1 MINRTLQESLVQ
13 QIIDNISDFDADL
26 LEKLKDTLS
35 STDLTDETYKE
46 DQFIRLYNETK
57 EKINNK
63 TLYKIAADSDWET
76 IWEQLFKKDGII
88 SRAYRLVPFN
98 TDIVDSSYEDEVTWI
113 MMNWE
118 EAISYINEQRAKN
131 NYFNE

>member
-13 QIIDNISDFDADL
+13 QIIDNINDFDADL

-63 TLYKIAADSDWET
+63 TLYKIATDSDWET

-118 EAISYINEQRAKN
+118 EAVSYINEQRAKN

>member
-63 TLYKIAADSDWET
+63 TLYKIATDSDWET

-118 EAISYINEQRAKN
+118 EAVSYINEQRAKN

>member
-13 QIIDNISDFDADL
+13 QIIDNINDFDTDL

-63 TLYKIAADSDWET
+63 TLYKIATDSDWET

>member
-63 TLYKIAADSDWET
+63 TLYKIATDSDWET

>member
-13 QIIDNISDFDADL
+13 QIIDNISDFDVDL

-35 STDLTDETYKE
+35 TTDLTDETYKE

-63 TLYKIAADSDWET
+63 TLYKIATDSDWET

-88 SRAYRLVPFN
+88 SRAYKLVPFN

>member
-57 EKINNK
+57 EKINN
-63 TLYKIAADSDWET
+63 TC
-76 IWEQLFKKDGII
+76 
-88 SRAYRLVPFN
+88 
-98 TDIVDSSYEDEVTWI
+98 
-113 MMNWE
+113 
-118 EAISYINEQRAKN
+118 
-131 NYFNE
+131 